1 MAAKPQRATKAR
13 AGSIDGGHVHVG
25 FEDNVY
31 LPKGVLAKSNGE
43 LVGKIVAMAKL
54 FGCKEA
60 TRGEARSIPNLP
72 VRP

>member
-1 MAAKPQRATKAR
+1 M
-13 AGSIDGGHVHVG
+13 HVG